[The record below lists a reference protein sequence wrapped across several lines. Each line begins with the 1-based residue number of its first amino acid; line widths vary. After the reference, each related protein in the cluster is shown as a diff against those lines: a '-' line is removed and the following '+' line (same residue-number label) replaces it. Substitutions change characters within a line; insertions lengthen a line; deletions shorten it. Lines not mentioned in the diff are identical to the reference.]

1 MGKAGSKLRPEV
13 LASLTEITNFTE
25 QELQQKYHE
34 FLKYHP
40 SGRMTEEEFVDM
52 YQQIFSKGDA
62 KSFATLT
69 FKSFDRNGD
78 GGVDF
83 KEFICALYIT
93 SRGNVKQKLNWAFNL
108 YDIDGNGNVSKDEC
122 LNIIRSIHSMMA
134 NKSETPEVIVEKI
147 FRTLDKNEDG
157 VISKSE
163 FVEGSSKNPLI
174 SSLLNVN

>member
-1 MGKAGSKLRPEV
+1 
-13 LASLTEITNFTE
+13 
-25 QELQQKYHE
+25 
-34 FLKYHP
+34 
-40 SGRMTEEEFVDM
+40 MTEEEFVDM

-93 SRGNVKQKLNWAFNL
+93 SRASDYKHYISQSMAIPGNVKQKLNWAFNL

-122 LNIIRSIHSMMA
+122 LNIIRSIHSMM
-134 NKSETPEVIVEKI
+134 
-147 FRTLDKNEDG
+147 G
-157 VISKSE
+157 
-163 FVEGSSKNPLI
+163 
-174 SSLLNVN
+174 